1 MSKAFDFDN
10 QDMSA
15 AFEQP
20 AVENHLIQEL
30 GVFGKD
36 TSTTPKATVDYKLD
50 EQSKLFETTER
61 YGTDYNTTEVNRA
74 KSFTLDI
81 PHITATGRVTAKDF
95 QGRRAFGSK
104 DATEQMATL
113 VAAEAFRQHK
123 SFLRTKE
130 KMLSDALFYN
140 RVSDKHTGDVD
151 FTQVFG
157 FNQQAH
163 QIDAT
168 VAAVPIESMKTAVK
182 DIKRAASGRQINR
195 MVAVCGSEFMNTIK
209 YHPLIIQ
216 MGYYKTAPTI
226 YIDGKEISPGYE
238 VFDLDGVTYIE
249 SNNPDYQVEDKGAFL
264 FPVFKHDGRLGASP
278 FMTIAGPASRDAVL
292 ADSSVIREF
301 YAYSVQDKLHNV
313 EVFSEASML
322 PVVYRPDFVSKLT
335 LK

>member
-1 MSKAFDFDN
+1 MSKAYDFDN

-15 AFEQP
+15 SFEQP
-20 AVENHLIQEL
+20 AMENHLLQEMK
-30 GVFGKD
+30 VFGSD
-36 TSTTPKATVDYKLD
+36 TSTTPKASVDYKLD
-50 EQSKLFETTER
+50 EQSKLFETNER

-95 QGRRAFGSK
+95 QGKRVFGSK
-104 DATEQMATL
+104 DATEQMAAL

-130 KMLSDALFYN
+130 KMLADALFYN

-157 FNQQAH
+157 FNQQTH

-182 DIKRAASGRQINR
+182 DIKRAAAGRQINR

-209 YHPLIIQ
+209 YHPLTIQ
-216 MGYYKTAPTI
+216 MGYYKTAPAVF
-226 YIDGKEISPGYE
+226 IDGKEISQGYE
-238 VFDLDGVTYIE
+238 IFELDGVTYIE
-249 SNNPDYQVEDKGAFL
+249 SNNPDYEVEDKGAFL
-264 FPVFKHDGRLGASP
+264 FPVFKHDTRLGASP
-278 FMTIAGPASRDAVL
+278 FMNIAGPASRDAVL
-292 ADSSVIREF
+292 ADSNVIREF

-322 PVVYRPDFVSKLT
+322 PVIYRPDFVSKLT